1 MSQYDAIYPT
11 IRGRAMLTQA
21 LREQKALIFTRAEWG
36 DGIKQEN
43 QPSDLFEGLIHKVIE
58 SGFTKKEQDNNVLFL
73 TTVYDN
79 SKLNEGFYVREVGVY
94 AKVGEDGQEY
104 LYAYTYANIASYTPP
119 SKQYNEKRLKIGLAV
134 DKAAKIEIKF
144 NSQQYATREELDL
157 HDADAAAHAAA
168 FLIHNKDTNA
178 HKVLFDKFVKDVKI
192 KSKAENSFIVTK
204 GDNSTTTV
212 TIDDVEHASNAD
224 TAGVANAVKALYDG
238 QIKYDLSQ
246 RPGVSDTNIMYNW
259 IAKDG
264 SSRKITGYKFYDGK
278 GTGTFSDL
286 YARYYYGNLKGDADT
301 SGLARSL
308 AFARGNELVLSGTP
322 NNTEQIWLG
331 YRSEGYTGSPIK
343 KWKFGDLKFGLA
355 AVEASE
361 FIGPATV
368 LKGIY
373 THDGGKKPSSYF
385 GRNTV
390 GALMS
395 NEPVNGDTSYKDWLY
410 LDTYEADDA
419 GGPTAIGLSRTGTR
433 AFIMRAYSD
442 RGAWRDSAEL
452 LTTKGGHTVAGN
464 MVFNGTVTTKS
475 GIIVPTRSRGDN
487 TTNAAST
494 AFVQD
499 AINTLIN
506 GSPGALDTLKELA
519 AALGNDANF
528 ASTITKQL
536 GLKAPLNSP
545 TFTGTV
551 TGPTPA
557 SSANNAQFATTA
569 WVLSRI
575 SALATGPIIG
585 DVSSAN
591 GWWIKIP
598 CVGFNLL
605 IQGGIYY
612 AKTEVSDIS
621 LPVKCNKVIS
631 VFLTKWVTDD
641 YVPMWKFFLAAG
653 VTNTTKTSIRLLSD
667 STATG
672 GVGWISVCV

>member
-36 DGIKQEN
+36 DGVKKEN

-58 SGFTKKEQDNNVLFL
+58 SGFTKKEQDGNVLFL

-157 HDADAAAHAAA
+157 HNADAAAHAAA

-192 KSKAENSFIVTK
+192 KSKAENSFTVTK

-212 TIDDVEHASNAD
+212 TINNVEHASNAD
-224 TAGVANAVKALYDG
+224 TAGVANAVKARYDG
-238 QIKYDLSQ
+238 QIKYDLSN
-246 RPGVSDTNIMYNW
+246 RPANADTSILYNW
-259 IAKDG
+259 AAADRTRRIQEYA
-264 SSRKITGYKFYDGK
+264 FYDGTGSGTLSVLKAKWLTGDVK
-278 GTGTFSDL
+278 G
-286 YARYYYGNLKGDADT
+286 NADT
-301 SGLARSL
+301 SSVSNSIAIT
-308 AFARGNELVLSGTP
+308 RGNEIVLTGTP
-322 NNTEQIWLG
+322 NNQEQVWLG
-331 YRSEGYTGSPIK
+331 YRSEGYTGSPVK
-343 KWKFGDLKFGLA
+343 KWKFGDLKLGLA
-355 AVEASE
+355 AVEAKE

-373 THDGGKKPSSYF
+373 TQNGGKQPLGYF

-395 NEPVNGDTSYKDWLY
+395 NESVMGDTSYKNWLY
-410 LDTYEADDA
+410 MDHYDGSDA
-419 GGPTAIGLSRTGTR
+419 GGATAFGISRTGTR
-433 AFIMRAYSD
+433 AFIARSNSD
-442 RGAWRDSAEL
+442 RGPIVDSAEL
-452 LTTKGGHTVAGN
+452 LTTKGGHIVSGSMT
-464 MVFNGTVTTKS
+464 FNGTVTTKS
-475 GIIVPTRSRGDN
+475 GIIIPTRSRGDN
-487 TTNAAST
+487 TTYAAST

-499 AINTLIN
+499 AINALIN

-528 ASTITKQL
+528 ASTIAKQL
-536 GLKAPLNSP
+536 GLKAPLASP
-545 TFTGTV
+545 SFTGTV
-551 TGPTPA
+551 TGPTPS
-557 SSANNAQFATTA
+557 SSANNTQFATTA

-605 IQGGIYY
+605 IQGG
-612 AKTEVSDIS
+612 
-621 LPVKCNKVIS
+621 
-631 VFLTKWVTDD
+631 
-641 YVPMWKFFLAAG
+641 
-653 VTNTTKTSIRLLSD
+653 
-667 STATG
+667 
-672 GVGWISVCV
+672 

>member
-157 HDADAAAHAAA
+157 HDADAAAHVAA
-168 FLIHNKDTNA
+168 FLTHNRDVNA
-178 HKVLFDKFVKDVKI
+178 HKVVFDKFVKDVVR
-192 KSKAENSFIVTK
+192 KADNSFTVTK
-204 GDNSTTTV
+204 GNNSTTTV
-212 TIDDVEHASNAD
+212 TINNVEHASNAD

-238 QIKYDLSQ
+238 QIKYDLSNC
-246 RPGVSDTNIMYNW
+246 PSNSATSIFYNW
-259 IAKDG
+259 AAVDRTRRIQE
-264 SSRKITGYKFYDGK
+264 YVFYDGTGSGTMSALKAKWLTGDVK
-278 GTGTFSDL
+278 G
-286 YARYYYGNLKGDADT
+286 NADT
-301 SGLARSL
+301 SSVSNSIAISH
-308 AFARGNELVLSGTP
+308 GNEIALTGTP
-322 NNTEQIWLG
+322 NNQEQVWLG

-373 THDGGKKPSSYF
+373 TQNGGKQPLGYF
-385 GRNTV
+385 GRNSV

-395 NEPVNGDTSYKDWLY
+395 NESVMGDTSYKNWLY
-410 LDTYEADDA
+410 MDHYEGSDA
-419 GGPTAIGLSRTGTR
+419 GGATAFGISRTGTR
-433 AFIMRAYSD
+433 AFIARSNSD
-442 RGAWRDSAEL
+442 RGPIVDSAEL
-452 LTTKGGHTVAGN
+452 LTTKGGHTVSGS
-464 MVFNGTVTTKS
+464 MTFNGTVTTKS
-475 GIIVPTRSRGDN
+475 GIIIPTRSRGDN
-487 TTNAAST
+487 TTYAAST

-499 AINTLIN
+499 AINALVN

-528 ASTITKQL
+528 AATITKAL
-536 GLKAPLNSP
+536 GLKAPLASP
-545 TFTGTV
+545 SFTGTV
-551 TGPTPA
+551 TGPTPS
-557 SSANNAQFATTA
+557 SSANNTQFATTA
-569 WVLSRI
+569 WVLQSI
-575 SALATGPIIG
+575 AAHATGPIVG
-585 DVSSAN
+585 DVSNAN
-591 GWWIKIP
+591 GWWVKIP
-598 CVGFNLL
+598 CQGFNLL
-605 IQGGIYY
+605 IQG
-612 AKTEVSDIS
+612 
-621 LPVKCNKVIS
+621 
-631 VFLTKWVTDD
+631 
-641 YVPMWKFFLAAG
+641 
-653 VTNTTKTSIRLLSD
+653 
-667 STATG
+667 
-672 GVGWISVCV
+672 

>member
-36 DGIKQEN
+36 DGVKKEN

-58 SGFTKKEQDNNVLFL
+58 SGFTKKEQDSNVLFL

-192 KSKAENSFIVTK
+192 KSKAENSFTVTK

-212 TIDDVEHASNAD
+212 TINNVEHASNAD
-224 TAGVANAVKALYDG
+224 TAGVANAVQALYDG
-238 QIKYDLSQ
+238 QIKYDLSNC
-246 RPGVSDTNIMYNW
+246 PANAATSIFYNW
-259 IAKDG
+259 AAVDRTRRIQE
-264 SSRKITGYKFYDGK
+264 YVFYDGTGSGTMSALKAKWLTGDVK
-278 GTGTFSDL
+278 G
-286 YARYYYGNLKGDADT
+286 NADT
-301 SGLARSL
+301 SSVSNSIAISH
-308 AFARGNELVLSGTP
+308 GNEIALTGTP
-322 NNTEQIWLG
+322 NNQEQIWLG
-331 YRSEGYTGSPIK
+331 YRSEGYTGSPVK

-355 AVEASE
+355 AVEASK

-373 THDGGKKPSSYF
+373 TQNGGKQPSGYF
-385 GRNTV
+385 GRNSV

-395 NEPVNGDTSYKDWLY
+395 NEEVNGDTSYKDWLY
-410 LDTYEADDA
+410 LDNYQANDA
-419 GGPTAIGLSRTGTR
+419 GGPTAIGLSRASTK
-433 AFIMRAYSD
+433 AFIMRADSD

-452 LTTKGGHTVAGN
+452 LTTKGGHTVSGR
-464 MVFNGTVTTKS
+464 MTFNGTVTTNS
-475 GIIVPTRSRGDN
+475 GIIIPTRSRGDN
-487 TTNAAST
+487 TTYAAST

-499 AINTLIN
+499 AISALIN

-536 GLKAPLNSP
+536 ALKAPLANPS
-545 TFTGTV
+545 FSGNV
-551 TGPTPA
+551 YVPTPSA
-557 SSANNAQFATTA
+557 TANNQQAANTS
-569 WVLSRI
+569 WVQSLI
-575 SALATGPIIG
+575 QGVLGGWIVG
-585 DVSSAN
+585 DVSNAN
-591 GWWIKIP
+591 GWWVKIP
-598 CVGFNLL
+598 CQGFNLL
-605 IQGGIYY
+605 IQGGQNVTDASKRNKRI
-612 AKTEVSDIS
+612 VF
-621 LPVKCNKVIS
+621 PVKFSI
-631 VFLTKWVTDD
+631 
-641 YVPMWKFFLAAG
+641 FLAM
-653 VTNTTKTSIRLLSD
+653 NTTNISGGYCPITLFNVNNIDFGVHADNGQSMLYADPFYYIAMGLSD
-667 STATG
+667 
-672 GVGWISVCV
+672 

>member
-21 LREQKALIFTRAEWG
+21 LQEEKALIFTRAEWG
-36 DGIKQEN
+36 DGVKKEN

-58 SGFTKKEQDNNVLFL
+58 SGFTKKEQDGNVLFL

-157 HDADAAAHAAA
+157 HNADAAAHAAA

-212 TIDDVEHASNAD
+212 TINNVEHASNAD
-224 TAGVANAVKALYDG
+224 TAGVANVVKVLYDG
-238 QIKYDLSQ
+238 QIKYDLSN
-246 RPGVSDTNIMYNW
+246 RPANADTSILYNW
-259 IAKDG
+259 TAVDRTRRIPE
-264 SSRKITGYKFYDGK
+264 YVFYDG
-278 GTGTFSDL
+278 TG
-286 YARYYYGNLKGDADT
+286 
-301 SGLARSL
+301 
-308 AFARGNELVLSGTP
+308 SGT
-322 NNTEQIWLG
+322 L
-331 YRSEGYTGSPIK
+331 SALKAK
-343 KWKFGDLKFGLA
+343 K
-355 AVEASE
+355 

-373 THDGGKKPSSYF
+373 TRNNGGKQPLGYF

-395 NEPVNGDTSYKDWLY
+395 NETVNGDTSYKDWLY
-410 LDTYEADDA
+410 LDTYDGGDA
-419 GGPTAIGLSRTGTR
+419 GGATAFGISRTGTR
-433 AFIMRAYSD
+433 AFIARSNSD
-442 RGAWRDSAEL
+442 RGPIVDSAEL
-452 LTTKGGHTVAGN
+452 LTTKGGHTVAGS
-464 MVFNGTVTTKS
+464 MTFNSTVTTES
-475 GIIVPTRSRGDN
+475 GIIIPTRNRGDN
-487 TTNAAST
+487 TTYAAST

-499 AINTLIN
+499 AINALIN

-528 ASTITKQL
+528 ASTIAKQL

-545 TFTGTV
+545 AFTGTV
-551 TGPTPA
+551 TGPTP
-557 SSANNAQFATTA
+557 SSGANNTQFATTA

-605 IQGGIYY
+605 IQGGRAVHGYVPFPI
-612 AKTEVSDIS
+612 A
-621 LPVKCNKVIS
+621 
-631 VFLTKWVTDD
+631 FTKHRIIVTDHQGANFWMTKVKESNSLTGFTVD
-641 YVPMWKFFLAAG
+641 VDNNTLDAQDAQWIAMG
-653 VTNTTKTSIRLLSD
+653 V
-667 STATG
+667 
-672 GVGWISVCV
+672 

>member
-36 DGIKQEN
+36 DGVKKEN

-58 SGFTKKEQDNNVLFL
+58 SGFTKKEQDSNVLFL

-192 KSKAENSFIVTK
+192 KSKAENSFTVTK

-212 TIDDVEHASNAD
+212 TINNVEHASNAD

-238 QIKYDLSQ
+238 QIKYDLSNC
-246 RPGVSDTNIMYNW
+246 PANAATSILYNW
-259 IAKDG
+259 AAVDRTRRIQE
-264 SSRKITGYKFYDGK
+264 YVFYDG
-278 GTGTFSDL
+278 TGSGNFSALKAKWLIGD
-286 YARYYYGNLKGDADT
+286 LKGNADT
-301 SGLARSL
+301 SS
-308 AFARGNELVLSGTP
+308 S
-322 NNTEQIWLG
+322 
-331 YRSEGYTGSPIK
+331 
-343 KWKFGDLKFGLA
+343 
-355 AVEASE
+355 
-361 FIGPATV
+361 ATV

-373 THDGGKKPSSYF
+373 TQTNGGRVPLGYF

-395 NEPVNGDTSYKDWLY
+395 NEPVMGDTSYKNWLY
-410 LDTYEADDA
+410 MDSFDGVSA
-419 GGPTAIGLSRTGTR
+419 GGATAFGISRTDTR
-433 AFIMRAYSD
+433 AFIARSGTD
-442 RGAWRDSAEL
+442 RGPIIDSAEL
-452 LTTKGGHTVAGN
+452 LTTKGGHTVAGD

-475 GIIVPTRSRGDN
+475 GIIIPTRSRGDN
-487 TTNAAST
+487 TTYAAST

-499 AINTLIN
+499 AISALIN
-506 GSPGALDTLKELA
+506 GSPVALDTLKELA

-536 GLKAPLNSP
+536 ALKAPLANPS
-545 TFTGTV
+545 FSGNV
-551 TGPTPA
+551 YVPTPSA
-557 SSANNAQFATTA
+557 TANNQQAANTS
-569 WVLSRI
+569 WVQSLI
-575 SALATGPIIG
+575 QGVLGGWIVG
-585 DVSSAN
+585 DVSNAN
-591 GWWIKIP
+591 GWWVKIP
-598 CVGFNLL
+598 CKGFNLL
-605 IQGGIYY
+605 IQGGKESLSANKSVIFTLPIVADVRSLLY
-612 AKTEVSDIS
+612 ASATDCGSGAYPLGITGYDNTKIIVWQQHDIP
-621 LPVKCNKVIS
+621 LIA
-631 VFLTKWVTDD
+631 F
-641 YVPMWKFFLAAG
+641 Y
-653 VTNTTKTSIRLLSD
+653 
-667 STATG
+667 
-672 GVGWISVCV
+672 WIAVYRA